1 MKIKTLFAALIV
13 AFLTAS
19 TLPTFAGNPGDEVP
33 KEVRAKQIE
42 ARIFEIK
49 RMDKSN
55 LTQEQKQ
62 ELRKEVKNLRKES
75 KRKGIYLSVGAI
87 IIILLLLILILK

>member
-1 MKIKTLFAALIV
+1 MKIKTLFAGLFLILFSV
-13 AFLTAS
+13 S
-19 TLPTFAGNPGDEVP
+19 SIPVFAANPGDEVP

-49 RMDKSN
+49 KMDKSN

-62 ELRKEVKNLRKES
+62 ELRKEVKSL
-75 KRKGIYLSVGAI
+75 KREAKKKGIYLSVGAI

>member
-1 MKIKTLFAALIV
+1 MKIKTILSALFVVLM
-13 AFLTAS
+13 TAS
-19 TLPTFAGNPGDEVP
+19 AIPTFAGNPGEEVP

-55 LTQEQKQ
+55 LSQEQKQ
-62 ELRKEVKNLRKES
+62 ELRKEVKGLKKEA
-75 KRKGIYLSVGAI
+75 KRRGIYLSVGAI